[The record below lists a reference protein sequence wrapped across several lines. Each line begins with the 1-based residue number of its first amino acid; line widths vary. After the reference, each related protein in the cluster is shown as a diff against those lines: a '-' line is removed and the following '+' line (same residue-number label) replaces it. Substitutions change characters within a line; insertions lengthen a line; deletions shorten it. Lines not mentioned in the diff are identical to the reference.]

1 MRNFALPLLLA
12 AALPLGGCA
21 FVPFA
26 PVLADA
32 VNSAR
37 QPRTFEGQDL
47 AAAGAEAC
55 RARAARFGRVNITGV
70 QPVGTDVVQVSGTI
84 DGTRGFVCNFNRDG
98 RITGYRGS

>member
-1 MRNFALPLLLA
+1 MRNPILPLLIA

-21 FVPFA
+21 VVPFA
-26 PVLADA
+26 PVIADA

-47 AAAGAEAC
+47 ASAGAEAC
-55 RARAARFGRVNITGV
+55 RALAARKGRVVVTSV
-70 QPVGTDVVQVSGTI
+70 QPVGSDMVQVSGTI
-84 DGTRGFVCNFNRDG
+84 DGTRPFVCNFNRNG